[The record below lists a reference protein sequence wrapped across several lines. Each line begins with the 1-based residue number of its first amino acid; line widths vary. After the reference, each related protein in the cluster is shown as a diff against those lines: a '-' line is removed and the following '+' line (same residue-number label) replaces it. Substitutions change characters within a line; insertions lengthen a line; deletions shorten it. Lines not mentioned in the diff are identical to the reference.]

1 MSEEVHEDVTSYNGR
16 PSRKKG
22 CVVYRLSFFFFSKVP
37 KYLSELLCNGN
48 NVHGIIIVKIA

>member
-22 CVVYRLSFFFFSKVP
+22 CVVYRLSFFFFFESSQVFIRAVMQWEQCAWD
-37 KYLSELLCNGN
+37 Y
-48 NVHGIIIVKIA
+48 HR